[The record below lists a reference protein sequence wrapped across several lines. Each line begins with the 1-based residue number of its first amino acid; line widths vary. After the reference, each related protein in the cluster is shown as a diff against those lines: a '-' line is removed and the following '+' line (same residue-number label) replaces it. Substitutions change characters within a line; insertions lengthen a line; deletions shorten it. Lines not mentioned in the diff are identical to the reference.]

1 MSSKKVYEKA
11 RVKLLDKNTGEV
23 LKEVDPFT
31 SADAVDYK
39 DDKNVFQEL
48 ELIEQFKETTTE
60 SITNINNK
68 NTEQD
73 KSINNIILKNDSQDE
88 TMKNLGDS
96 ITDNA
101 NEIIKVKEIVNN
113 HSIIINDTS
122 DETVLYCRA
131 SSPSANTYVLT
142 SRKGNFE
149 LLEGRGVRFMVPADS
164 TGPCTVN
171 VDNTG
176 VVKIKKANKNDA
188 NNLKEDSIVT
198 IIYNG
203 ENFFLQGDNS
213 SGTALA
219 SDIIA
224 NKTASTDAGDIV
236 GTMIDHKE
244 QSATLDC
251 GKSVTFT
258 EGHYDKVKV
267 TANSLASQ
275 TSATATAAQIE
286 SGATAFVNGTK
297 ITGTAQIVKSG
308 TIIDIGDTNLSE
320 VEINIAGAVLKDTST
335 SSTRDTSIERL
346 KMINEN
352 KAYLLTD
359 YRDTGASWNTDNYF
373 VVSIDP
379 ASKTVINIGN
389 NIGTEVSI
397 TRYSSTDF
405 YRINDRY
412 LLSSSHGYSKSGDSR
427 NDNKICLFDTNT
439 DKVIWTQ
446 TPSFYRSLTPDKS
459 PLSYDGNMIA
469 VYGNYKDNY
478 RLYRYAINSSSTSE
492 TWSVSSMK
500 DSMNATF
507 FFTVNGKNYFV
518 FGTSQAAGKYYFT
531 TSTSISY
538 SSLTN
543 SNMVTLYSQLYQCGP
558 DTAYGVRGSIIEL
571 LQFYETSD
579 NVLSFRVLKTIK
591 NFNNGTITFLRKN
604 NNTYIFGNGAYA
616 IDLDASGNI
625 QRDYK
630 NAYATN
636 PNYLEPFLY
645 NCKSLSS
652 GTYQIVK
659 SPTNITIK

>member
-68 NTEQD
+68 DKEQD
-73 KSINNIILKNDSQDE
+73 ESITNIILKNDSQDE

-131 SSPSANTYVLT
+131 SSPSTNTYVLT

-297 ITGTAQIVKSG
+297 VTGTAQIVKSG

-320 VEINIAGAVLKDTST
+320 VEINIAGAVLKDTTT
-335 SSTRDTSIERL
+335 SSTRDTTAGSL
-346 KMINEN
+346 KMISPS
-352 KAYLLTD
+352 KAYVLTD
-359 YRDTGASWNTDNYF
+359 YRDTGARWNTDDYF
-373 VVSIDP
+373 VLQIDP
-379 ASKTVINIGN
+379 ASNTTISIGN
-389 NIGTEVSI
+389 NVGTPVSI
-397 TRYSSTDF
+397 TRYSSTGF

-412 LLSSSHGYSKSGDSR
+412 LLSSSHGYRSSGDSK
-427 NDNKICLFDTNT
+427 NDNKICLFDTSTN
-439 DKVIWTQ
+439 KVVWTQ
-446 TPSFYRSLTPDKS
+446 TPSFYRSLSPDKH
-459 PLSYDGNMIA
+459 PISYDGVMTTL
-469 VYGNYKDNY
+469 YGKYNDNY
-478 RLYRYAINSSSTSE
+478 RIYRYSVNSSSVSE
-492 TWSVSSMK
+492 LWSVNSMK
-500 DSMNATF
+500 DSMNCTF
-507 FFTVNGKNYFV
+507 FFTINGKNYFV
-518 FGTSQAAGKYYFT
+518 FGTSNAAGQYKFT

-538 SSLTN
+538 SSLASSVISTQ
-543 SNMVTLYSQLYQCGP
+543 YSQLYQCGV
-558 DTAYGVRGSIIEL
+558 DTAFGVRGAIIEL
-571 LQFYETSD
+571 VQFYETSE
-579 NVLSFRVLKTIK
+579 NVLGIRVLKTIK
-591 NFNNGTITFLRKN
+591 NFNNGTITFLRRD
-604 NNTYIFGNGAYA
+604 NNTYVFSNGTYA
-616 IDLDASGNI
+616 IDLNSSGTI
-625 QRDYK
+625 IKDYK

-636 PNYLEPFLY
+636 PNYLEPFVY